1 MKNKGFTLI
10 ENIIMLFVISIITLA
25 ILELNIQNIKINK
38 NNNDNYD
45 MFLIAKSICEIYI
58 SQENIITDNI
68 YLIYLNNVEDLKYT
82 IEECTSSLT
91 FDNSKRLNVYLSFET
106 INSGLNKLTVKVKN
120 RENNKE
126 VILSCYK

>member
-1 MKNKGFTLI
+1 MKNKAFTLI

-38 NNNDNYD
+38 TNNDNYG

-58 SQENIITDNI
+58 SQENTITDNS

-120 RENNKE
+120 LENNKE